1 MKFSALKN
9 EVNKYSFDKSSHEA
23 SETATRE
30 IQETYLQEIHGGT
43 DVSGEAPGIGG
54 EFRAWGAWNKA
65 F

>member
-9 EVNKYSFDKSSHEA
+9 EVSAYSFDNSSREV

-30 IQETYLQEIHGGT
+30 IQEKYLQEIHGGT
-43 DVSGEAPGIGG
+43 DNSGMDPMDG
-54 EFRAWGAWNKA
+54 EFRAWAAWNKA